1 MLFLFY
7 IMDFNHVY
15 GHINEKEKKL
25 ESNKSKANTRCDGG
39 NKIQLF
45 VSFEDCLW
53 LDLEYQQIQ
62 WL

>member
-1 MLFLFY
+1 ML
-7 IMDFNHVY
+7 MATSM
-15 GHINEKEKKL
+15 KKKKKH
-25 ESNKSKANTRCDGG
+25 SRVQKSKANTRCDGG